1 MLKEYRKRKNISQE
15 ELEKLTNIDR
25 KTIFRIENDLNMR
38 LLDTFAKIVTALDL
52 TDKEIALE
60 VKNSIEINKN
70 TFH

>member
-1 MLKEYRKRKNISQE
+1 MP
-15 ELEKLTNIDR
+15 
-25 KTIFRIENDLNMR
+25 